1 MLPEVA
7 PDRSH
12 VYHLCTIRHPR
23 RDELVKHLNA
33 NGAQT
38 VVNYPTALPF
48 LEAYRRFKY
57 RPEQFPNAFADQGRI
72 VSLPMFAEIT
82 RAQQDEVIDLVRR
95 F

>member
-1 MLPEVA
+1 VVPEVA
-7 PDRSH
+7 ADRSH
-12 VYHLCTIRHPR
+12 VYHLYTICHPR

-33 NGAQT
+33 HGVQT
-38 VVNYPTALPF
+38 AVNYPTALPF
-48 LEAYRRFKY
+48 LDAYHRFKH
-57 RPEQFPNAFADQGRI
+57 RPEQLPNAFADQGRI